1 MPQALAARLA
11 VFVVTTV
18 ATTVVPVMLQDR
30 PVLRWTWGR
39 FGPVVQTRV
48 IDRVQDRLAPPEVDV
63 DIEINHRVHQPV
75 PQPYNDGV
83 QCTTPACFDPHGHP
97 HPALNPNDFCRR
109 HWWTAGPVRRIIS
122 FPFRLFRR

>member
-30 PVLRWTWGR
+30 PVLRWTWGK
-39 FGPVVQTRV
+39 FGPVIQTRV
-48 IDRVQDRLAPPEVDV
+48 ADRVQDRLAPPEVDV
-63 DIEINHRVHQPV
+63 DIEINHRQVPV
-75 PQPYNDGV
+75 APAPYNDGV
-83 QCTTPACFDPHGHP
+83 DCTTPACFDPCVHHGP
-97 HPALNPNDFCRR
+97 VLNPNDYCRR

>member
-30 PVLRWTWGR
+30 PVLRWTWGK
-39 FGPVVQTRV
+39 FGPVIETRV
-48 IDRVQDRLAPPEVDV
+48 ADRIQDRLAPPEVDV
-63 DIEINHRVHQPV
+63 DIKINHRVHQPV

-83 QCTTPACFDPHGHP
+83 PCTTPACFNPHSHSGP
-97 HPALNPNDFCRR
+97 VLNPNDYCRR
-109 HWWTAGPVRRIIS
+109 HWWTAGPVRWVVS
-122 FPFRLFRR
+122 LPFRIFRR